1 MNAASWKKAADFV
14 AQQATATEDSQQ
26 LDTLPLS
33 QLSVDDS
40 GPPQVNYGTDNP
52 IAASTP

>member
-1 MNAASWKKAADFV
+1 MNALSWKKAMDFV
-14 AQQATATEDSQQ
+14 AQQTAATSDFQQ

-40 GPPQVNYGTDNP
+40 SPPQVNYGLDHLL
-52 IAASTP
+52 ASSTP